1 MDRWTD
7 HYLEEHGQYP
17 QELDL
22 SQGNTKGEAM
32 GKSRDTGL
40 SDTRV
45 SGSGSGL
52 SHRSGGSSVPQKS
65 KRSPPPKATERT
77 NSTSSCVIFTPAS
90 SHHLDSRHIP
100 EQQSRASGTVR
111 GGDTGRVGTAAS
123 DDYTMEKYLGSSDQP
138 WSLEEFEKNMSIG
151 KRDFGAIEYML
162 RKGHRQLEI
171 YEDQGIRDIHR

>member
-1 MDRWTD
+1 MPDMHCQAQRASSTSCRCHECHSLLCMDRWTD

-138 WSLEEFEKNMSIG
+138 WSLYNMRSG
-151 KRDFGAIEYML
+151 N
-162 RKGHRQLEI
+162 LE
-171 YEDQGIRDIHR
+171 QKK